1 MMQLYRRANNSNGFK
16 LMKIMGI
23 AYIVHLHRDNF
34 LGSGGNIAEEFG
46 VLAKAL
52 WSGHY
57 RHITPRDFK
66 VYRSEIFYR
75 VIRNLFP
82 LIQWFL
88 FHKVEFARIPL

>member
-1 MMQLYRRANNSNGFK
+1 ME
-16 LMKIMGI
+16 I

-66 VYRSEIFYR
+66 VHRSEIFCR
-75 VIRNLFP
+75 LIPILLTR
-82 LIQWFL
+82 IQWLL
-88 FHKVEFARIPL
+88 FHKGEITRIPL